1 MNSNLYEH
9 DFYAW
14 TQEQAQ
20 HLRTGTTKQL
30 DWSNLAEEIEDMG
43 KNLRRELESRLKVL
57 FAHLLKWQYQPSHRG
72 HSWQYTIEEQRNELL
87 DHLADNP
94 SLQSKLPEAVQRGY
108 RNAIV
113 VAARETGLAKSTFP
127 LECPWTL
134 EQALNTE
141 FWPEA

>member
-1 MNSNLYEH
+1 MNSNLYEQN
-9 DFYAW
+9 FYAW

-20 HLRTGTTKQL
+20 HLRTGTITLL

-57 FAHLLKWQYQPSHRG
+57 FSYLLKWQYQPSHRG
-72 HSWQYTIEEQRNELL
+72 HSLQYTIEEQRNELL

-94 SLQSKLPEAVQRGY
+94 SLQSKLPKAIQRDY

-113 VAARETGLAKSTFP
+113 VAARETGLAKSTYP
-127 LECPWTL
+127 LECPWAL